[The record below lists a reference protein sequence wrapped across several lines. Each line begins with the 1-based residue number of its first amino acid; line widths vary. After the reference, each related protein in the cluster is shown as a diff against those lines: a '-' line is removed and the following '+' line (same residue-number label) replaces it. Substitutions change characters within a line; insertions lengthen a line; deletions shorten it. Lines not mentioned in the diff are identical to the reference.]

1 MDCLVWEADWR
12 MVFVSHRVV
21 DIVPRLHDTDVV
33 TLAVRLLPQNTY
45 CLEKNFC
52 P

>member
-33 TLAVRLLPQNTY
+33 TLAVRLLPKT
-45 CLEKNFC
+45 LIVSKKFLS
-52 P
+52 